1 MAGNIFRDG
10 NAGSGDMTYAINPF
24 AMAKGLE
31 RLNYNLVATS
41 LITNYS
47 QEARNQGTR
56 MSAAVRVPIRGAL
69 SAVTKTPGSAMTY
82 QQAATT
88 KADITINVHESVDF
102 LVEDYGGLFDPSTIE
117 GYMVDAGS
125 TLAEA
130 IENDVIALYASA
142 GATKGTAT
150 AGIDMALL
158 GTLQKDAM
166 EAKWRGNEP
175 SYLIVGPEGYYD
187 LWNLAQLTQYNL
199 EGGDQSTFR
208 NGYIGQLGGFE
219 TFKSNLIPAVA
230 GSPTGEHCMAF
241 QREAMGIAFVDMS
254 TNGLPAGF
262 GAGVSIQPMNKED
275 DNGNLIYS
283 MRSIVG
289 YSQTNRGMS
298 VSVDSI
304 WGVGVVRSALLFD
317 VLV

>member
-10 NAGSGDMTYAINPF
+10 SSGAGDMTYAINPF

-69 SAVTKTPGSAMTY
+69 SAATKTPGSAITY

-150 AGIDMALL
+150 AGITMDLL

-241 QREAMGIAFVDMS
+241 QRESMGIAFVDMS
-254 TNGLPAGF
+254 TNGLPAGY

>member
-1 MAGNIFRDG
+1 MAGNIYIDSG
-10 NAGSGDMTYAINPF
+10 SGSGDMTYAVNPY

-31 RLNYNLVATS
+31 RLNSNLVVTS

-69 SAVTKTPGSAMTY
+69 SAATKTPGTPATY

-88 KADITINVHESVDF
+88 KADIAITTHETVDF

-125 TLAEA
+125 TLAES
-130 IENDVIALYASA
+130 IENDVIGLYASA

-150 AGIDMALL
+150 AGITMDLL

-166 EAKWRGNEP
+166 EAKWRGNES
-175 SYLIVGPEGYYD
+175 SYLVVGPEGYYD
-187 LWNLAQLTQYNL
+187 LWNLAQLTQYAI
-199 EGGDQSTFR
+199 EGGDQRTLR
-208 NGYIGQLGGFE
+208 NGYLGQLGGFE

-241 QREAMGIAFVDMS
+241 QKEAMGIAFVDMS
-254 TNGLPAGF
+254 TNGLPAGY
-262 GAGVSIQPMNKED
+262 GAGVQIQPMNKED

-289 YSQTNRGMS
+289 YSQTNRGMT

>member
-1 MAGNIFRDG
+1 
-10 NAGSGDMTYAINPF
+10 
-24 AMAKGLE
+24 MAKGLE
-31 RLNYNLVATS
+31 RLNSNLVVTN

-47 QEARNQGTR
+47 QEARSQGTR
-56 MSAAVRVPIRGAL
+56 MSQNVRVPIRGAL
-69 SAVTKTPGSAMTY
+69 SAATKTPGTAATY

-88 KADITINVHESVDF
+88 VADIAISTHKTVDF

-117 GYMVDAGS
+117 GYLVDAGS

-130 IENDVIALYASA
+130 IENSVIALYASA

-150 AGIDMALL
+150 AGLDMALL
-158 GTLQKDAM
+158 GTLGKDAL
-166 EAKWRGNEP
+166 EAKWRGNE
-175 SYLIVGPEGYYD
+175 SSFLVVGPEGYYD
-187 LWNLAQLTQYNL
+187 LYNLAQLTQYAIN
-199 EGGDQSTFR
+199 GGDQSMFR
-208 NGYIGQLGGFE
+208 NGFIGNLGGFE
-219 TFKSNLIPAVA
+219 VFKSNLIPAVA

-241 QREAMGIAFVDMS
+241 QRESMGIAFVDMS
-254 TNGLPAGF
+254 TNGLPAGY
-262 GAGVSIQPMNKED
+262 GAGVQITPMNKQD
-275 DNGNLIYS
+275 DDGNLIYS

-304 WGVGVVRSALLFD
+304 YGCGVVRSALLFD

>member
-1 MAGNIFRDG
+1 
-10 NAGSGDMTYAINPF
+10 MTYAINPF

-69 SAVTKTPGSAMTY
+69 SAATKTPGSAITY

-88 KADITINVHESVDF
+88 KADITINVHETVDF

-150 AGIDMALL
+150 AGITMDLL

-241 QREAMGIAFVDMS
+241 QRESMGIAFVDMS
-254 TNGLPAGF
+254 TNGLPAGY

-275 DNGNLIYS
+275 DNGNLVYS

>member
-1 MAGNIFRDG
+1 MAGNIYMDAQDG
-10 NAGSGDMTYAINPF
+10 AGDMDYAVNPY

-31 RLNYNLVATS
+31 RLNANLVVTS

-56 MSAAVRVPIRGAL
+56 MSQNVRVPIRGSL
-69 SAVTKTPGSAMTY
+69 SAVPKVPGTPATY

-88 KADITINVHESVDF
+88 VADIAISTHKTIDF

-130 IENDVIALYASA
+130 IENSVIALYASA

-150 AGIDMALL
+150 AGLTMDLL
-158 GTLQKDAM
+158 GTLGKDAL
-166 EAKWRGNEP
+166 EAKWRGNES
-175 SYLIVGPEGYYD
+175 SYLVVGPEGYYD
-187 LWNLAQLTQYNL
+187 LYNLAQLTQYSIN
-199 EGGDQSTFR
+199 GGDDSMFR
-208 NGYIGQLGGFE
+208 NGFIGNLGGFQV
-219 TFKSNLIPAVA
+219 FKSNLIPAVA
-230 GSPTGEHCMAF
+230 GSPAGEHCMAF

-254 TNGLPAGF
+254 TNGLPAGY
-262 GAGVSIQPMNKED
+262 GAGVQITPMNKND

-304 WGVGVVRSALLFD
+304 YGVGVVRSALLFD

>member
-1 MAGNIFRDG
+1 MAGNIYMDASNG
-10 NAGSGDMTYAINPF
+10 AGDMDYAVNPY

-31 RLNYNLVATS
+31 RLNANLVVTN

-47 QEARNQGTR
+47 QEARSQGTR
-56 MSAAVRVPIRGAL
+56 MSANVRVPLRGAL
-69 SAVTKTPGSAMTY
+69 SAATKTPGTAATY

-88 KADITINVHESVDF
+88 KADIAISTHQTVDF

-130 IENDVIALYASA
+130 IENAVIGLYASA

-150 AGIDMALL
+150 AGVDMALL

-166 EAKWRGNEP
+166 EAKWRGNEA

-187 LWNLAQLTQYNL
+187 LWNLAQLTQYSI
-199 EGGDQSTFR
+199 EGGDQSMFR
-208 NGYIGQLGGFE
+208 NGFIGNLGGFQV
-219 TFKSNLIPAVA
+219 FKSNLIPAVA

-254 TNGLPAGF
+254 TSGLPAGY
-262 GAGVSIQPMNKED
+262 GTGVQIQPMNKED

-289 YSQTNRGMS
+289 YSQTERGMS

-304 WGVGVVRSALLFD
+304 YGVGVVRNALLFD

>member
-1 MAGNIFRDG
+1 MAGNIYIDS
-10 NAGSGDMTYAINPF
+10 GSGAGDMTYAVNPY

-31 RLNYNLVATS
+31 RLNYNLVATN

-47 QEARNQGTR
+47 QEARSQGTR
-56 MSAAVRVPIRGAL
+56 VSQNVRVPIRGSL
-69 SAVTKTPGSAMTY
+69 SAATKTPGSAATY

-88 KADITINVHESVDF
+88 KADIAINIHETVDF
-102 LVEDYGGLFDPSTIE
+102 LIEDYGGLFDPSTIE

-130 IENDVIALYASA
+130 IENDVIGLYASA

-150 AGIDMALL
+150 AGITMALL

-166 EAKWRGNEP
+166 EALWRGNEP

-187 LWNLAQLTQYNL
+187 LWNLAQLTQYAI
-199 EGGDQSTFR
+199 EGGDQRTFR

-219 TFKSNLIPAVA
+219 TFKSNLIPAVS
-230 GSPTGEHCMAF
+230 GSPAGEHCMAF
-241 QREAMGIAFVDMS
+241 QKESMGIAFVDMS
-254 TNGLPAGF
+254 TSGLPAGY
-262 GAGVSIQPMNKED
+262 GAGVSIQPINKED
-275 DNGNLIYS
+275 DNGNLVYS

>member
-10 NAGSGDMTYAINPF
+10 SSGAGDMTYAINPF

-69 SAVTKTPGSAMTY
+69 SAATKTPGSAITY

-88 KADITINVHESVDF
+88 KADITINVHETVDF

-150 AGIDMALL
+150 AGITMDLL

-241 QREAMGIAFVDMS
+241 QRESMGIAFVDMS
-254 TNGLPAGF
+254 TNGLPAGY

-275 DNGNLIYS
+275 DNGNLVYS

>member
-1 MAGNIFRDG
+1 MAGNIYRD
-10 NAGSGDMTYAINPF
+10 AQSGSGDMTYAINPF

-69 SAVTKTPGSAMTY
+69 SAVTKTPGSAITY

-150 AGIDMALL
+150 AGLDMALL

>member
-1 MAGNIFRDG
+1 MAGNIFRDSNG
-10 NAGSGDMTYAINPF
+10 GSGDMTYAINPF

-69 SAVTKTPGSAMTY
+69 AAVTKTPGSAITY

-150 AGIDMALL
+150 AGLDMALL

-230 GSPTGEHCMAF
+230 GSPAGEHCMAF

>member
-1 MAGNIFRDG
+1 
-10 NAGSGDMTYAINPF
+10 
-24 AMAKGLE
+24 MAKGLE

-187 LWNLAQLTQYNL
+187 LWNLDQLTQYNL

-230 GSPTGEHCMAF
+230 GSPAGEHCMAF

>member
-1 MAGNIFRDG
+1 MAGNIFMDSG
-10 NAGSGDMTYAINPF
+10 NGAGDMDYAVNPY

-31 RLNYNLVATS
+31 RLNANLVVTS

-56 MSAAVRVPIRGAL
+56 MSQNVRVPIRGAL
-69 SAVTKTPGSAMTY
+69 SAVPKVPGTPATY

-88 KADITINVHESVDF
+88 VADIAISTHKTIDF

-130 IENDVIALYASA
+130 IENSVIALYASA

-150 AGIDMALL
+150 AGLDMALL
-158 GTLQKDAM
+158 GTLGKDAL
-166 EAKWRGNEP
+166 EAKWRGNEA
-175 SYLIVGPEGYYD
+175 SYLVVGPEGYYD
-187 LWNLAQLTQYNL
+187 LYNLAQLTQYSIN
-199 EGGDQSTFR
+199 GGDDSMFR
-208 NGYIGQLGGFE
+208 NGFIGNLGGFQV
-219 TFKSNLIPAVA
+219 FKSNLIPEVA
-230 GSPTGEHCMAF
+230 GSPAGEHCLAF
-241 QREAMGIAFVDMS
+241 QRESMGIAFVDMS
-254 TNGLPAGF
+254 TNGLPAGY
-262 GAGVSIQPMNKED
+262 GAGVQITPMNKND

-304 WGVGVVRSALLFD
+304 YGVGVVRSALLFD

>member
-1 MAGNIFRDG
+1 MAGNIYIDS
-10 NAGSGDMTYAINPF
+10 GSGLGDMTYAVNPY

-31 RLNYNLVATS
+31 RLNANLVVTN

-56 MSAAVRVPIRGAL
+56 MSANVRVPIRGAL
-69 SAVTKTPGSAMTY
+69 SSATKAPGNVASY

-88 KADITINVHESVDF
+88 KADIAITTHETVDF
-102 LVEDYGGLFDPSTIE
+102 LVEDFGGLFDPSTIE

-142 GATKGTAT
+142 GAEKGAAT
-150 AGIDMALL
+150 AGITMDLL

-175 SYLIVGPEGYYD
+175 SFLVVGPEGYYD
-187 LWNLAQLTQYNL
+187 LWNLAQLTQYTVQ
-199 EGGDQSTFR
+199 GGDQSMLR
-208 NGYIGQLGGFE
+208 NGFVGNLGGFDV
-219 TFKSNLIPAVA
+219 FKSNLIPAVA
-230 GSPTGEHCMAF
+230 GSPAGEHCMAF
-241 QREAMGIAFVDMS
+241 QRESMGIAFVDMS
-254 TNGLPAGF
+254 TNGLPAGY
-262 GAGVSIQPMNKED
+262 GAGVQIQPMNKED
-275 DNGNLIYS
+275 DNGNLVYS

-289 YSQTNRGMS
+289 YSQTNRGIT

-304 WGVGVVRSALLFD
+304 YGVGVVRSALLFD

>member
-1 MAGNIFRDG
+1 MAGNIFMDSG
-10 NAGSGDMTYAINPF
+10 NGAGDMDLAVNPY

-31 RLNYNLVATS
+31 RLNSNLVVTS

-56 MSAAVRVPIRGAL
+56 MSQNVRVPIRGAL
-69 SAVTKTPGSAMTY
+69 SASPKTPGVPATY

-88 KADITINVHESVDF
+88 VADIAITTHKTVDF

-130 IENDVIALYASA
+130 IENSVIALYASA
-142 GATKGTAT
+142 GAEKGTAA
-150 AGIDMALL
+150 AGLDMALL
-158 GTLQKDAM
+158 GTLGKDAL
-166 EAKWRGNEP
+166 EAKWRGNES
-175 SYLIVGPEGYYD
+175 SYLVVGPEGYYD
-187 LWNLAQLTQYNL
+187 LYNLAQLTQYSIN
-199 EGGDQSTFR
+199 GGDDSMFR
-208 NGYIGQLGGFE
+208 NGFIGNLGGFQV
-219 TFKSNLIPAVA
+219 FKSNLIPAVA
-230 GSPTGEHCMAF
+230 GSPAGEHCLAF
-241 QREAMGIAFVDMS
+241 QRESMGIAFVDMS
-254 TNGLPAGF
+254 TNGLPAGY
-262 GAGVSIQPMNKED
+262 GAGVQITPMNKND

-304 WGVGVVRSALLFD
+304 YGVGVVRSALLFD

>member
-1 MAGNIFRDG
+1 MAGNIFRDS

-150 AGIDMALL
+150 AGLDMALL

>member
-1 MAGNIFRDG
+1 MAGNIYMDAS
-10 NAGSGDMTYAINPF
+10 NGSGDMDLAVNPY

-31 RLNYNLVATS
+31 RLNANLVVTS

-56 MSAAVRVPIRGAL
+56 MSQNVRVPIRGSL
-69 SAVTKTPGSAMTY
+69 SAVPKVPGTPATY

-88 KADITINVHESVDF
+88 VADIAISTHKTIDF

-130 IENDVIALYASA
+130 IENSVIALYASA

-150 AGIDMALL
+150 AGLDMALL
-158 GTLQKDAM
+158 GTLGKDAL
-166 EAKWRGNEP
+166 EAKWRGNES
-175 SYLIVGPEGYYD
+175 SYLVVGPEGYYD
-187 LWNLAQLTQYNL
+187 LYNLAQLTQYSIN
-199 EGGDQSTFR
+199 GGDDSMFR
-208 NGYIGQLGGFE
+208 NGFIGNLGGFQV
-219 TFKSNLIPAVA
+219 FKSNLIPAVA
-230 GSPTGEHCMAF
+230 GSPTGEHCLAF

-254 TNGLPAGF
+254 TNGLPAGY
-262 GAGVSIQPMNKED
+262 GAGVQITPMNKND

-304 WGVGVVRSALLFD
+304 YGVGVVRSALLFD